1 MLKCEEKKHISI
13 QSRFA
18 SSNLFENS
26 IRGFVRAISDRMF
39 LNFRCLT
46 GNILLSKHLS
56 ALRSNSSTKSTRE
69 LFKWPIQSADLLYY
83 KQSKSGSFII
93 SSSSRNVN
101 IDSFARRS
109 TSTRHFKRE
118 REPSFWTLAHSV
130 KMVVLEICAI
140 VLVVLVVAAAI
151 SEKVRST
158 VISSNTYKKAFAV
171 HMNLFS
177 RIHNR
182 AVRNRKEAMFAL
194 MKQSLNDVQ
203 GDILEIGAGTG
214 ANFEFLPE
222 GSSVIALDPNPHMVA
237 YLVENAQRFPHVYL
251 KKIVPGFAE
260 NMEGIADESV
270 AAVVCTLT
278 LCSVHDM
285 QAALTEIK
293 RVLKPVRT
301 CS

>member
-1 MLKCEEKKHISI
+1 
-13 QSRFA
+13 
-18 SSNLFENS
+18 
-26 IRGFVRAISDRMF
+26 
-39 LNFRCLT
+39 
-46 GNILLSKHLS
+46 
-56 ALRSNSSTKSTRE
+56 
-69 LFKWPIQSADLLYY
+69 
-83 KQSKSGSFII
+83 
-93 SSSSRNVN
+93 
-101 IDSFARRS
+101 
-109 TSTRHFKRE
+109 
-118 REPSFWTLAHSV
+118 
-130 KMVVLEICAI
+130 MVVLEICAI

-293 RVLKPVRT
+293 RVLKPGGYFYFLEHVADETETWRNSLQRRFDNQWKYMSDG
-301 CS
+301 CSCCRETWTYINNAGFTSVWYEKFSLEQLPVMAYLMRPHLVGYAIK

>member
-1 MLKCEEKKHISI
+1 
-13 QSRFA
+13 
-18 SSNLFENS
+18 
-26 IRGFVRAISDRMF
+26 
-39 LNFRCLT
+39 
-46 GNILLSKHLS
+46 
-56 ALRSNSSTKSTRE
+56 
-69 LFKWPIQSADLLYY
+69 
-83 KQSKSGSFII
+83 
-93 SSSSRNVN
+93 
-101 IDSFARRS
+101 
-109 TSTRHFKRE
+109 
-118 REPSFWTLAHSV
+118 
-130 KMVVLEICAI
+130 MVVLEICAI

-151 SEKVRST
+151 SEKVRSA

-251 KKIVPGFAE
+251 KKVVPGFAE

-293 RVLKPVRT
+293 RVLKPVSREHVYEGGQNEIT
-301 CS
+301 DHVRR